1 MIICLGIQIK
11 QRNRELQCIT
21 PSRRVIFVIII
32 VFLLIAS
39 YNWPGCLLF
48 IHETHSHWRFDR
60 WSQNSNK
67 KTTKQ
72 PQPEAQPQHQ
82 PQDRHQSGPKR
93 PESGNE
99 KSGGAVLDENKKYYV
114 RWWSRNITS
123 MQIWRIMMA
132 GSNPNIATSETSQ
145 SIIFSLHEP
154 PQTTQNHYLSS
165 TFLFSFTVKPKQAEG
180 SQKFA
185 VEEKTFWDQSSTEFK
200 LKWVGNLTREA
211 SVVLSPS
218 LCLNF
223 VHMYGPSCEQ
233 TYKQR
238 TEGLNSYISW
248 SYQRKYKYF
257 TNLFISISR

>member
-1 MIICLGIQIK
+1 MLSLLSL
-11 QRNRELQCIT
+11 LQ
-21 PSRRVIFVIII
+21 
-32 VFLLIAS
+32 S

-48 IHETHSHWRFDR
+48 IHETHSHWRFAR
-60 WSQNSNK
+60 WSQNNNK
-67 KTTKQ
+67 KTTK
-72 PQPEAQPQHQ
+72 Q

-123 MQIWRIMMA
+123 MQIWTIMMM

-145 SIIFSLHEP
+145 SITLSLHEP

-257 TNLFISISR
+257 TNLFISIWR